1 MVRVELDYNPY
12 LGETK
17 IKFNGNEPRINSLV
31 EKYTKSKLQSWIK
44 DIPTIFYDEMNGY
57 DFELLFSGTELEFN
71 ELVVVFSII
80 NEKEE
85 QVKLIHNN
93 KLESR
98 NKKIERINKLINW
111 LRMNKNK
118 YFDFEKYYVEHKEQI
133 LEDYRYIVLYSEFQN
148 SNVLKN
154 RKVRVENIL
163 DINELKNTNLKNTPI
178 LVCID
183 KKVYSGLQNDL
194 KQLLSRND
202 IKKEQLFF
210 SVDNSLNLSIVER
223 TIKDLGIDNP
233 QIVKA
238 IDDENIL
245 KYFDVYPITEY
256 INKMIINFENIS
268 NVIANELAIES
279 KNVAIT
285 NKDLHEQ
292 IKKIDNTLNS
302 LHKALNLF
310 EMRDDIYLITLYS
323 SYKFLIEDFDNKLY
337 KWRSRRTKTHSYV
350 EAKEYSLELSEKIV
364 TWGEEFKQNLKI
376 YEDDLK
382 KKIYERYNDW
392 YITGDCETDYLTKV
406 SLSNTK
412 DVSFENNVSE
422 ELMNLKQENWIVPG
436 KGLIAQ
442 FFGSDDKERE
452 AELQIT
458 WTMNDWKNY
467 IKEFVYPLMNLMI
480 KSSEE
485 AFVQY
490 AESLV
495 GDYRNKLKAM
505 VDSKTNEKNTLVSR
519 LSNEEIQLEI
529 DNNWLEE
536 LNSQINK
543 IEKE

>member
-111 LRMNKNK
+111 LKMNKNK
-118 YFDFEKYYVEHKEQI
+118 NFDFEKYYVEHKEQI

-238 IDDENIL
+238 IDDKNIL

-268 NVIANELAIES
+268 NVIANELVIES

-529 DNNWLEE
+529 DHNWLEE

>member
-71 ELVVVFSII
+71 ELVVVFSTI

-118 YFDFEKYYVEHKEQI
+118 NFDFEKYYVEHKEQI

-210 SVDNSLNLSIVER
+210 CVDNSLNLSIVER

-233 QIVKA
+233 QIVNE

-245 KYFDVYPITEY
+245 KYFEC
-256 INKMIINFENIS
+256 NF
-268 NVIANELAIES
+268 
-279 KNVAIT
+279 K
-285 NKDLHEQ
+285 
-292 IKKIDNTLNS
+292 
-302 LHKALNLF
+302 
-310 EMRDDIYLITLYS
+310 
-323 SYKFLIEDFDNKLY
+323 
-337 KWRSRRTKTHSYV
+337 
-350 EAKEYSLELSEKIV
+350 
-364 TWGEEFKQNLKI
+364 
-376 YEDDLK
+376 
-382 KKIYERYNDW
+382 
-392 YITGDCETDYLTKV
+392 
-406 SLSNTK
+406 
-412 DVSFENNVSE
+412 
-422 ELMNLKQENWIVPG
+422 
-436 KGLIAQ
+436 
-442 FFGSDDKERE
+442 
-452 AELQIT
+452 
-458 WTMNDWKNY
+458 
-467 IKEFVYPLMNLMI
+467 
-480 KSSEE
+480 
-485 AFVQY
+485 
-490 AESLV
+490 
-495 GDYRNKLKAM
+495 
-505 VDSKTNEKNTLVSR
+505 
-519 LSNEEIQLEI
+519 
-529 DNNWLEE
+529 
-536 LNSQINK
+536 
-543 IEKE
+543 

>member
-71 ELVVVFSII
+71 ELVVVFSTI

-118 YFDFEKYYVEHKEQI
+118 NFDFEKYYVEHKEQI

-210 SVDNSLNLSIVER
+210 CVDNSLNLSIVER

-382 KKIYERYNDW
+382 KKIYERYNEW

-458 WTMNDWKNY
+458 WRMNDWKNY
-467 IKEFVYPLMNLMI
+467 IKEFAYPLMNLMI

-495 GDYRNKLKAM
+495 VDYRNKLKAM

-529 DNNWLEE
+529 DHNWLEE